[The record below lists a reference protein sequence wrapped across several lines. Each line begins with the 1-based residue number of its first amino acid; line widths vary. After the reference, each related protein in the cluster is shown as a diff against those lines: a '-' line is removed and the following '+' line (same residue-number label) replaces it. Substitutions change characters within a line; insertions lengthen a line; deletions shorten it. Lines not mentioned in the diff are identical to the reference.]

1 MLVIDNVTIRI
12 AGREILKG
20 ASASLPAGRRVGLV
34 GRNGAGKS
42 TLFKAILNE
51 LHPDLGEISKPA
63 RWRVGQVA
71 QEVPSSDVSLLDTV
85 LAADKER
92 IALLAQSETGARSAQ
107 AWRHPSPP

>member
-1 MLVIDNVTIRI
+1 MLVIDDVTVRI

-42 TLFKAILNE
+42 TLFKVILGE
-51 LHPDLGEISKPA
+51 LHADDGEVSMPA
-63 RWRVGQVA
+63 RWRIGQVA
-71 QEVPSSDVSLLDTV
+71 QEAPSTNISLLDTV

-92 IALLAQSETGARSAQ
+92 IELLAASETE
-107 AWRHPSPP
+107 HDPHK